1 MLAVARKN
9 KIKNMI
15 TEKRS
20 VSVAELSKTFEVTEE
35 TIRRDLKALE
45 KDGFLVRTY
54 GGAYIQDDTD
64 NQIPFQ
70 ISEEKYVD
78 SKAAI
83 AKACLPIVQEGD
95 SIFLDSS
102 ATSFYVC
109 KAIQHM
115 HLPVVTNSLV
125 IIEHLHDCSNIR
137 LICTGGFLSR
147 EKKAFFGKIAAQS
160 LNSFYIDKAF
170 FSCRSIS
177 IKQGITDSSE
187 DIGILHQ
194 KLIERCDKVFLI
206 ADFSKFDKAS
216 FLHVCDFDNLTAIVT
231 DKCLPN
237 NWKDFLQKKNVK
249 VIECSPV

>member
-9 KIKNMI
+9 KIKNI
-15 TEKRS
+15 IGEKKS

-64 NQIPFQ
+64 TQVRSQ
-70 ISEEKYVD
+70 MSEEKYID

-83 AKACLPIVQEGD
+83 AKACLHIIQEGD

-102 ATSFYVC
+102 ATSFFVC
-109 KAIQHM
+109 KAIQNM
-115 HLPVVTNSLV
+115 RLTVVTNSLL
-125 IIEHLHDCSNIR
+125 ILEHLYDCSNIR

-177 IKQGITDSSE
+177 IRQGITDSSE

-206 ADFSKFDKAS
+206 ADFSKFDKTS
-216 FLHVCDFDNLTAIVT
+216 FLHVCDFEHLTAIVT
-231 DKCLPN
+231 DKCLSN
-237 NWKDFLQKKNVK
+237 DWRDFLQKKNVK
-249 VIECSPV
+249 IIECSHE